1 MMLTSVEGSRAGE
14 NIFREYGK
22 QQEFIPVTPEEYKDL
37 DSLLSHVVWG
47 W

>member
-1 MMLTSVEGSRAGE
+1 MLTSLEGARAGE

-22 QQEFIPVTPEEYKDL
+22 QPQEFVPVRPEEYKDL